1 MALSENQ
8 NKGDGSRAEAPASV
22 RSGEEGEESPLDNL
36 VVLSASGPLS
46 SSARVAILAALLAIR
61 RTTFTEL
68 MLAVN
73 LPKSSL
79 NLSLEILKEN
89 RFVAVRRGFLPVGGP
104 RTIVEITPEGEKAIR
119 DYLTLLQN
127 MAKRL
132 LPH

>member
-1 MALSENQ
+1 MENQ
-8 NKGDGSRAEAPASV
+8 DRRNHDDAGVAPSRNGEGDEGGRFENLAS
-22 RSGEEGEESPLDNL
+22 
-36 VVLSASGPLS
+36 LSASGPLS

-68 MLAVN
+68 MLVVN

-79 NLSLEILKEN
+79 NLSIEILKEN
-89 RFVAVRRGFLPVGGP
+89 KFVTVRRGFLPVGGP
-104 RTIVEITPEGEKAIR
+104 RTFVEITPEGEKAVR
-119 DYLTLLQN
+119 DYLILLQG

>member
-1 MALSENQ
+1 MWRGLENQ
-8 NKGDGSRAEAPASV
+8 DRRENDEAGAAPFRKDEGDEGGEFEILAS
-22 RSGEEGEESPLDNL
+22 
-36 VVLSASGPLS
+36 LSASGPLS

-61 RTTFTEL
+61 HATFTEL

-89 RFVAVRRGFLPVGGP
+89 KFVIVRRGFLPVGGP

-119 DYLTLLQN
+119 DHLLLLQSL
-127 MAKRL
+127 AKRL